1 MDTKTHPTG
10 LDGRTRDRDG
20 EIRHK
25 NGNTRVDTLRST
37 YGDAFAAGVR
47 GDMHL
52 DTLLEKT
59 GARSLRN
66 FLKGKGR

>member
-1 MDTKTHPTG
+1 MNRKTHPTG

-25 NGNTRVDTLRST
+25 NGNTRVDTLRNI
-37 YGDAFAAGVR
+37 YGGNFAAGVR

-52 DTLLEKT
+52 DTLLDKT
-59 GARSLRN
+59 GAKSLRD
-66 FLKGKGR
+66 LVKSKGR